1 MPLSKSRFVKHVKLT
16 LIQVGLPAKN
26 YSGYSFR
33 IGAAITTAVAG
44 LEDSA
49 IQMLGCWE
57 SLVFKLFIRL
67 DPAYLASLSPTL
79 AQCQL

>member
-1 MPLSKSRFVKHVKLT
+1 MPLSKSSFVKQVKSAS
-16 LIQVGLPAKN
+16 IQVGLPAKN
-26 YSGYSFR
+26 YFVYSFR
-33 IGAAITTAVAG
+33 IGTATTTAVTG

-49 IQMLGCWE
+49 IQMLGRWE
-57 SLVFKLFIRL
+57 SLAFKLCIRL